1 MTKKLN
7 ILICLIFLTGCGGG
21 GGAAAFA
28 LLIAD
33 IGNLS
38 TNEDTSLSG
47 NLSASTNYNSVIS
60 YSISSSP
67 SSGDASISDNGS
79 FLYAPN
85 PDYYG
90 QDNFAIRVTAT
101 RKDSNN
107 NTVGTPINKIQ
118 NLNITVNPI
127 NDAPVLTMV
136 SDLNGFDKT
145 NIIFD
150 DLMTLEITVSDVDN
164 SVSELQF
171 YGSFIDQNIEGTHQG
186 GVDTDFVTLDLS
198 TLNNAG
204 LQTMSMCVSDG
215 SVETCAGDI
224 ESYFVSNKQVKSVD
238 YNCDNDGNNCSQSNQ
253 HLYYLVGTPD
263 SSARTNYIFIGD
275 QLTGLEDRDEFRLRL
290 AESVNLLVETD
301 AADVVNG
308 YFNIIVLEEADLTG
322 VSIFDI
328 AIGCY
333 SDWDPNIYC
342 IGEVDRNQITDIL
355 PSWTVA
361 SFLTTI
367 SGRGVAQGSVNIQ
380 GLSSR
385 TREVVM
391 HELGHSHG
399 FMGDEYDSGGERVYE
414 PYVADVWGINTTTV
428 QDPQLVK
435 WSHHIDD
442 MNNVPGVNY
451 DICYN
456 YPNGSIYY
464 RDELSFEEC
473 GCYMNQWQNLD
484 PNGTDEDGRRTYW
497 QNTDPDGS
505 NYWPD
510 GDERYSGNNV
520 INEDEGC
527 KTRIGLLEGTYYGEI
542 ETYRSRWINIMWCC
556 YLEYGKVNIEGFAV
570 GSIMNQGFSNY
581 KINSED
587 GANILLNPS
596 GLGDTITFEIDAVY
610 DESKLKLKWLVDGQ
624 EQTDLENSLTAT
636 FNRPSDNR
644 AVSYSWVV
652 EDLTGSLIAP
662 NDPNNPL
669 DFYES
674 YWERNYYYQNDP
686 SLTPIASLNPYIGS
700 WGWYSDTLGDA
711 RDDSVD
717 SSNEDQFLYG
727 ELCCSMG
734 ASYKINWF
742 NYQNTS
748 TSQSDDSSNG
758 KSQIVIRR
766 TPATDKI
773 SKIFNF
779 NLSNNNI
786 EIKGIDNDY
795 PLKRDIRRPFVNKSD
810 IYALNFLNADKELIY
825 QIGIGD
831 PFKVGAQHIGYEKSK
846 QFIFEVP
853 LKDYKVVVPSD
864 INPTY
869 VRLVRRADGNKLIN
883 ISTLLLN

>member
-1 MTKKLN
+1 MKNKFYLF
-7 ILICLIFLTGCGGG
+7 LSLIFVSGCGGG

-33 IGNLS
+33 IGSTS
-38 TNEDTSLSG
+38 TNEDTTFNSS
-47 NLSASTNYNSVIS
+47 LSASTNYNSVIT

-67 SSGDASISDNGS
+67 ANGQASVTSSGGFTYI
-79 FLYAPN
+79 PN
-85 PDYYG
+85 QDYYG
-90 QDNFAIRVTAT
+90 QDNFAIRITAT
-101 RKDSNN
+101 RKNSSGQ
-107 NTVGTPINKIQ
+107 TVGTPLNKTQSINMTI
-118 NLNITVNPI
+118 NPV
-127 NDAPVLTMV
+127 NDAPVLTLV
-136 SDLNGFDKT
+136 DNGFGDT

-150 DLMTLEITVSDVDN
+150 DLLNINISVSDVDN
-164 SVSELQF
+164 EISELDF
-171 YGSFIDQNIEGTHQG
+171 YASFPDEKVDGVYGEGINSAY
-186 GVDTDFVTLDLS
+186 VTLDFS
-198 TLNNAG
+198 ALNSAG
-204 LQTMSMCVSDG
+204 LLAMSVCVSD
-215 SVETCAGDI
+215 SSAETCANEQI
-224 ESYFVSNKQVKSVD
+224 ESYFVSNKQIKSVD
-238 YNCDNDGNNCSQSNQ
+238 FNCDSNGLNCSQSDQ
-253 HLYYLVGTPD
+253 HLYYLVGDPN
-263 SSARTNYIFIGD
+263 SAAKTNYIFIGD
-275 QLTGLEDRDEFRLRL
+275 QLNGTTDRDEFRLRL
-290 AESVNLLVETD
+290 AESVNLLVASD

-308 YFNIIVLEEADLTG
+308 YFNIIVLEEVALTG
-322 VSIFDI
+322 ISVFDI

-333 SDWDPNIYC
+333 PDWDPNLYC
-342 IGEVDRNQITDIL
+342 IGEVDRSLITDIM
-355 PSWTVA
+355 PTWTVA

-367 SGRGVAQGSVNIQ
+367 SGRGIAQGSVNIQ

-399 FMGDEYDSGGERVYE
+399 FMGDEYDSGGERVFE
-414 PYVADVWGINTTTV
+414 PYVADIWGINTTTV

-473 GCYMNQWQNLD
+473 GCYMNQWQNVD
-484 PNGTDEDGRRTYW
+484 PNGTQDDGFRNYW

-505 NYWPD
+505 DYWPD

-520 INEDEGC
+520 INEDEEC

-587 GANILLNPS
+587 GANVLLNPS

-674 YWERNYYYQNDP
+674 YWERTHYWQPDP
-686 SLTPIASLNPYIGS
+686 TLTPIASLNPYVGS
-700 WGWYSDTLGDA
+700 WRWYSDTLGDA

-717 SSNEDQFLYG
+717 SSNEGQFLYG

-742 NYQNTS
+742 NYQSSS
-748 TSQSDDSSNG
+748 TSQSDSNSNG
-758 KSQIVIRR
+758 KSQTLIRR

-773 SKIFNF
+773 SKIFNL
-779 NLSNNNI
+779 NLSSNNI
-786 EIKGIDNDY
+786 EIKGITNDY
-795 PLKRDIRRPFVNKSD
+795 PSKRDIRRPFINKFD
-810 IYALNFLNADKELIY
+810 IYALNFLNSDKELIY
-825 QIGIGD
+825 QIGIEN
-831 PFKVGAQHIGYEKSK
+831 PFNAGAQHIGYE
-846 QFIFEVP
+846 EY
-853 LKDYKVVVPSD
+853 KDYRFDVPINNFKVVVPQEVQASY
-864 INPTY
+864 IE
-869 VRLVRRADGNKLIN
+869 LIRRTHNNEVIVMDT
-883 ISTLLLN
+883 STI

>member
-38 TNEDTSLSG
+38 TNEDTSFSG

-79 FLYAPN
+79 FLYVPN

-136 SDLNGFDKT
+136 SDLSGFDKT

-150 DLMTLEITVSDVDN
+150 NLMTLEITVSDVDN

-186 GVDTDFVTLDLS
+186 GVDSDFVTLDLS

-301 AADVVNG
+301 AAEVVNG

-399 FMGDEYDSGGERVYE
+399 FMGDEYDSGGERTFPDY
-414 PYVADVWGINTTTV
+414 YADFPMNTTTV

-442 MNNVPGVNY
+442 MNNVPGVDY
-451 DICYN
+451 DVCYN
-456 YPNGSIYY
+456 YSDGSIYY
-464 RDELSFEEC
+464 RDELTYEEC
-473 GCYMNQWQNLD
+473 ECYYNQYPD
-484 PNGTDEDGRRTYW
+484 SDDYPGT
-497 QNTDPDGS
+497 
-505 NYWPD
+505 
-510 GDERYSGNNV
+510 
-520 INEDEGC
+520 NEDDSC
-527 KTRIGLLEGTYYGEI
+527 KTKIGLLEGTYYGEI
-542 ETYRSRWINIMWCC
+542 ETYRPRWISVMWCC
-556 YLEYGKVNIEGFAV
+556 FLEYGKVNVEGFAV

-581 KINSED
+581 EINGES
-587 GANILLNPS
+587 GPNILTNPS
-596 GLGDTITFEIDAVY
+596 GLGDFITFEIDAVY
-610 DESKLKLKWLVDGQ
+610 DQEKLKLKWLVDGE
-624 EQTDLENSLTAT
+624 EQPDKENSTVVT
-636 FNRPSDNR
+636 FDRPSDNR

-652 EDLTGSLIAP
+652 EDLTGALVAP

-674 YWERNYYYQNDP
+674 YWERNYYYQSDP

-700 WGWYSDTLGDA
+700 WEWYSDTSGYYYDN
-711 RDDSVD
+711 SVD
-717 SSNEDQFLYG
+717 SSNEDEFLYG

-742 NYQNTS
+742 NYQSSS
-748 TSQSDDSSNG
+748 TSNSETNPS
-758 KSQIVIRR
+758 KVR
-766 TPATDKI
+766 TLLYKTPSENKVEKI
-773 SKIFNF
+773 YKL
-779 NLSNNNI
+779 NLSSSSINEVSYIEDFPSKRNI
-786 EIKGIDNDY
+786 K
-795 PLKRDIRRPFVNKSD
+795 RPFINKSD
-810 IYALNFLNADKELIY
+810 IYALNFYDNEMNLLY

-831 PFKVGAQHIGYEKSK
+831 PFKVGAQHIGYENSK

-853 LKDYKVVVPSD
+853 LKDYKVVVPFD

-869 VRLVRRADGNKLIN
+869 VRLVRRADGNELIN